1 MAERSIYEEIAGR
14 TNGDIYI
21 GVVGPVRSGKST
33 LIQQFMEHL
42 ILPNIEGDYV
52 RERAKDEMPQSGS
65 GRTVMTTEPKFIP
78 EKAAEIKLDG
88 KASVRIKLI
97 DCVGYVIP
105 GVMGHT
111 ENGEPRMVMTPWSPE
126 PLPFEQAAET
136 GTEKVIREHS
146 TIGIAVTTDGSIGEL
161 PRENYEEA
169 EMRVIRELKEQGKPF
184 AVVLN
189 CLHPASAQ
197 TKELKNRM
205 ESMYGVPVL
214 PINCLE
220 MDENDIRE
228 ILESILYE
236 FPITE
241 IRFRLPS
248 WVSVLEEKGTLRS
261 RLYETVGEKVRAL
274 HKVGEIFSAFSDLSV
289 EDGEVSARVEQ
300 MRLGEGSATVEVRIP
315 ESVFYRILGER
326 TGFEVQNESDLM
338 RILSDLSTVKKKYDK
353 VASAMDEV
361 MQTGYGIV
369 MPSVEDMTL
378 EEPEIVKQ
386 PGGYGVRLKASAPSI
401 HMMKANIHTEVSPI
415 VGTESQSE
423 ELVKFLLKGFEENP
437 ASIWESNMFGKTLH
451 ELVSE
456 GLNGKLAHMPTDVR
470 EKLSDT
476 IGRIVNEG
484 CGGLICILL

>member
-33 LIQQFMEHL
+33 LIKQFMEHL
-42 ILPNIEGDYV
+42 ILPNIEGEYV

-78 EKAAEIKLDG
+78 EKAAEVMLDG
-88 KASVRIKLI
+88 TASVRVKLI

-105 GVMGHT
+105 GIMGHT
-111 ENGEPRMVMTPWSPE
+111 ENGEPRMVMTPWSE
-126 PLPFEQAAET
+126 DPLPFEQAAET
-136 GTEKVIREHS
+136 GTEKVIREHA
-146 TIGIAVTTDGSIGEL
+146 TIGVAVTTDGSIGEL

-169 EMRVIRELKEQGKPF
+169 EARVVRELKEQGKPF
-184 AVVLN
+184 VVVLN
-189 CLHPASAQ
+189 CTRPSSAQ
-197 TKELKNRM
+197 TKELKERM
-205 ESMYGVPVL
+205 EASYGVPVL

-220 MDENDIRE
+220 MGENDIRE
-228 ILESILYE
+228 ILKNVLYE
-236 FPITE
+236 FPVTE
-241 IRFRLPS
+241 IRMRLPS
-248 WVSVLEEKGTLRS
+248 WIGVLEEQGTIRG
-261 RLYETVGEKVRAL
+261 RLYETLGAKVRSL
-274 HKVGEIFSAFSDLSV
+274 HKVGEVLSCFSDLTV

-300 MRLGEGSATVEVRIP
+300 MRLGEGSATVEVRVP
-315 ESVFYRILGER
+315 EGVFYRILGER
-326 TGFEVQNESDLM
+326 TGFDVHDERDLM
-338 RILSDLSTVKKKYDK
+338 SILSELSSVKKKYDK
-353 VASAMDEV
+353 VASAMDDV
-361 MQTGYGIV
+361 MKTGYGIV

-386 PGGYGVRLKASAPSI
+386 PGGYGVKLKASAPSI
-401 HMMKANIHTEVSPI
+401 HMMKADIRTEVSPI

-423 ELVKFLLKGFEENP
+423 ELVRFLLREFEENP

-456 GLNGKLAHMPTDVR
+456 GLTGKLAHMPTDAR
-470 EKLSDT
+470 QKITDT

-484 CGGLICILL
+484 SGGLICILL

>member
-21 GVVGPVRSGKST
+21 GVVGPVRTGKST

-42 ILPNIEGDYV
+42 ILPNLQSEYV

-78 EKAAEIKLDG
+78 EKAAEITLEG
-88 KASVRIKLI
+88 GAAVRVKLI

-111 ENGEPRMVMTPWSPE
+111 ENGEPRMVMTPWSPD

-136 GTEKVIREHS
+136 GTGKVIREHS
-146 TIGIAVTTDGSIGEL
+146 TIGIVVTTDGSIGEL
-161 PRENYEEA
+161 SRENYEEA
-169 EMRVIRELKEQGKPF
+169 EMRVVRELKELGKPF

-189 CLHPASAQ
+189 CTRPTSLQ
-197 TKELKNRM
+197 TKDLASRL
-205 ESMYGVPVL
+205 SSSYGVPVL
-214 PINCLE
+214 PMNVTE
-220 MDENDIRE
+220 MGEKEIRE
-228 ILESILYE
+228 ILERILYE
-236 FPITE
+236 FPVTE
-241 IRFRLPS
+241 IRMRLPS
-248 WVSVLEEKGTLRS
+248 WIGALEEKEAIRG
-261 RLYETVGEKVRAL
+261 RLLDALGEKARSL
-274 HKVGEIFSAFSDLSV
+274 KKIGETLSAFSDLNI
-289 EDGEVSARVEQ
+289 EDGEVTAQVCG
-300 MRLGEGSATVEVRIP
+300 MRLGEGSATVEVRVP
-315 ESVFYRILGER
+315 ETVFYRILEEK
-326 TGFEVQNESDLM
+326 TGFSVNDERDLL
-338 RILSDLSTVKKKYDK
+338 RILSELSEVKRKYDK
-353 VASAMDEV
+353 VAPAMDEV
-361 MQTGYGIV
+361 MKTGYGIV
-369 MPSVEDMTL
+369 MPSVGDMKL

-401 HMMKANIHTEVSPI
+401 HMMKADIRTEVNPI

-423 ELVKFLLKGFEENP
+423 ELVKFLLKEFEEDP
-437 ASIWESNMFGKTLH
+437 ASIWDSNMFGKTLH